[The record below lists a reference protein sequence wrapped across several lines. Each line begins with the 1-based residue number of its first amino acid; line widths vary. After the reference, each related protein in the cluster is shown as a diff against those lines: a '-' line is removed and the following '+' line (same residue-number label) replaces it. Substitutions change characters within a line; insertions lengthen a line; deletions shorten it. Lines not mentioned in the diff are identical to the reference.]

1 MSVLH
6 GLSINKDNK
15 KLDVQLNDTYFE
27 RDQEGNI
34 RLKLAPD
41 GGLEVDSQATGLRV
55 DPTKLI
61 MADGNTLGQSQ
72 YDASKL
78 GVLYNHTMSVY
89 EDDKGK
95 MGLGVEPTFLG
106 RAIENKVAALLAQ
119 TGGEGEPSKI
129 DELRDIVAY
138 LTQDATTG
146 AKMAADIAALKNP
159 TSGISCGEDG
169 RLGVDPG
176 FGLHINIDGRL
187 AVDPSALIG
196 VDGGLILNA
205 GSRITINTGLG
216 LSKEANGTVAVK
228 AGQGINVDNNGVSVK
243 TIGSVLAY
251 SNNSMYVNT
260 KALAGNGLEG
270 TDGTNGQISVKVG
283 NGITCAGGSVAVM
296 AGDGLTFKGQE
307 LTLKVSSDSLTFGGS
322 LSDTLAVRVSR
333 PYIEGVAPRYGG
345 LRINADDQSDGTTSG
360 LAIIGTDK
368 FKFSQFGELDLNIPN
383 VITALA
389 NVI

>member
-27 RDQEGNI
+27 RDPEGNI
-34 RLKLAPD
+34 RLKFAPD

-106 RAIENKVAALLAQ
+106 RAIENKVAALLTQ

-146 AKMAADIAALKNP
+146 VQMAADIAALKNP
-159 TSGISCGEDG
+159 TGGVFIGDDG
-169 RLGVDPG
+169 RLYVDPG
-176 FGLHINIDGRL
+176 FGMHINIDGRL
-187 AVDPSALIG
+187 AVDPSALIA
-196 VDGGLILNA
+196 VDGGIILHA
-205 GSRITINTGLG
+205 GTRMAINTGLG
-216 LSKEANGTVAVK
+216 LSKEPNGTVAVK
-228 AGQGINVDNNGVSVK
+228 AGQGINVDNDGVSVK
-243 TIGSVLAY
+243 TIGSALAY

-270 TDGTNGQISVKVG
+270 TDGTNGQINVKVG
-283 NGITCAGGSVAVM
+283 NGITCTSGSVAVM
-296 AGDGLTFKGQE
+296 AGDGLTFNGQE
-307 LTLKVSSDSLTFGGS
+307 LTLKVSPDTLEFAGATT
-322 LSDTLAVRVSR
+322 DTLAVKVSK
-333 PYIEGVAPRYGG
+333 PYASGVAPRYGG
-345 LRINADDQSDGTTSG
+345 LTVCDDSQSQGTTKG
-360 LAIIGTDK
+360 LAILADGN
-368 FKFSQFGELDLNIPN
+368 FKFNQGGELSINATNIIN
-383 VITALA
+383 SIA

>member
-1 MSVLH
+1 MSTLH

-27 RDQEGNI
+27 RDPDGNI
-34 RLKLAPD
+34 RLKFAPD

-89 EDDKGK
+89 QDDKGK
-95 MGLGVEPTFLG
+95 TGLGVEPTFLG
-106 RAIENKVAALLAQ
+106 KAIENKVAELLVQ

-138 LTQDATTG
+138 LTQDATNG
-146 AKMAADIAALKNP
+146 AKMATDIANLKNP
-159 TSGISCGEDG
+159 TGGVFIDDGG
-169 RLGVDPG
+169 RLYVDPG
-176 FGLHINIDGRL
+176 FGMHINVDGRL
-187 AVDPSALIG
+187 SVDSSALIG

-216 LSKEANGTVAVK
+216 LSKEPNGTVAVK
-228 AGQGINVDNNGVSVK
+228 AGQGITVGSDGVSVRTK
-243 TIGSVLAY
+243 GSSLTFD
-251 SNNSMYVNT
+251 NNQLHVNAT
-260 KALAGNGLEG
+260 ALAGDGLDATAG
-270 TDGTNGQISVKVG
+270 ADGKLKIALGD
-283 NGITCAGGSVAVM
+283 GITTANGAVSVM
-296 AGDGLTFKGQE
+296 AGDGLTFNGQE
-307 LTLKVSSDSLTFGGS
+307 LTLKVSSDTLTFGGS

-333 PYIEGVAPRYGG
+333 PYIEGMAPRYGG
-345 LRINADDQSDGTTSG
+345 LRINTDDQSDGTTSG

-383 VITALA
+383 VINSIA
-389 NVI
+389 NV